1 MAMAVLVLN
10 LTVLAMNHQFR
21 LLVLRNLPGAIH
33 RILLAVENLGVS
45 LGAGT
50 PDCPTTFT
58 GNHML
63 IALAHIDV
71 PCRGGSAAI
80 WVCGR
85 QIRRGHSQTLVR
97 VENHDRT
104 HKSQGGAVPTK
115 SPSERHANIEELS
128 RALMML
134 TVAERLR
141 LFARARLL
149 VWGTEY
155 TDPQE
160 LLNEAVKRALV
171 AASGSKQDG
180 ERGRPWPI
188 DRVPLPAFLSGC
200 MDSIADT
207 SRESV
212 AQTQTDRLE
221 ALAGEGGNVDTVIH
235 RAGRWNADVVEQA
248 IEVEDTLDRQ
258 QRARADAQIIET
270 HFKDDQEVLA
280 VIEGEKADLPVAEVL
295 ALFDLDQRTYDTA
308 RRRLRRQMDK
318 LMPGRSKR

>member
-1 MAMAVLVLN
+1 MPPKL
-10 LTVLAMNHQFR
+10 
-21 LLVLRNLPGAIH
+21 
-33 RILLAVENLGVS
+33 S
-45 LGAGT
+45 
-50 PDCPTTFT
+50 
-58 GNHML
+58 
-63 IALAHIDV
+63 
-71 PCRGGSAAI
+71 
-80 WVCGR
+80 
-85 QIRRGHSQTLVR
+85 
-97 VENHDRT
+97 
-104 HKSQGGAVPTK
+104 
-115 SPSERHANIEELS
+115 SERHASVEDLS
-128 RALMML
+128 RALTML
-134 TVAERLR
+134 TAAERLR

-160 LLNEAVKRALV
+160 LFNEAVKRAFI
-171 AASGSKQDG
+171 AASGSRQDG

-221 ALAGEGGNVDTVIH
+221 ALAGDAGDVDTVIH
-235 RAGRWNADVVEQA
+235 RAGRWNTDVVEQA

-258 QRARADAQIIET
+258 QRAWVDAQVIEA

-280 VIEGEKADLPVAEVL
+280 VIEGEKADMPVAEVL

-308 RRRLRRQMDK
+308 RRRLRRQVDK
-318 LMPGRSKR
+318 LMPGRSQR